1 MSPIEGERY
10 RDGPAAEAT
19 PVPKAWDSPS
29 DEAGLV
35 RQFRERLRLFA
46 LRRLRDSAAAE
57 DVAQETLRRV
67 VEACR
72 AGQLRNPS
80 ALPSFLF
87 QTAHHICLQHFR
99 SSSREGRALQRLG
112 SEDAQNRDPH
122 PLTALIGDEQR
133 NAVRDAL
140 ERLSPE
146 DRDLLRKMYYEE
158 VDSRVLAQS
167 LGVTAGAL
175 RVRKHRVLARLAALL
190 NRREI

>member
-10 RDGPAAEAT
+10 RNGPAAEAT
-19 PVPKAWDSPS
+19 PVPEAWVGAW

-72 AGQLRNPS
+72 AGRLENPS
-80 ALPSFLF
+80 ALPAFLF
-87 QTAHHICLQHFR
+87 QTANHICLQHFR
-99 SSSREGRALQRLG
+99 SSGREGRALLRLG
-112 SEDAQNRDPH
+112 GEDPQNLDPH
-122 PLTALIGDEQR
+122 PLASLIGDER
-133 NAVRDAL
+133 RAAVREAL
-140 ERLSPE
+140 KQLSAE
-146 DRDLLRKMYYEE
+146 DRHLLRMMYYE
-158 VDSRVLAQS
+158 DMDRGVLAQQ

-190 NRREI
+190 NDREI

>member
-10 RDGPAAEAT
+10 RNGPAAEAT
-19 PVPKAWDSPS
+19 PVPEAWGGAP

-35 RQFRERLRLFA
+35 RQFRERIRLFA
-46 LRRLRDSAAAE
+46 VRRLRDSAAAE

-67 VEACR
+67 MEACR
-72 AGQLRNPS
+72 AGRLQNPA
-80 ALPSFLF
+80 ALPSFIF

-99 SSSREGRALQRLG
+99 SSSREGRALQRL
-112 SEDAQNRDPH
+112 SMEDAQNREPH
-122 PLTALIGDEQR
+122 PLSTMIGDEQR
-133 NAVRDAL
+133 KEVREAL
-140 ERLSPE
+140 NRLGPE
-146 DRDLLRKMYYEE
+146 DRDLLRRMYYEE
-158 VDSRVLAQS
+158 VDTEVLAQS

>member
-10 RDGPAAEAT
+10 RNGPAAEAT
-19 PVPKAWDSPS
+19 PEAWAGAS
-29 DEAGLV
+29 DESGLV
-35 RQFRERLRLFA
+35 RRFRERIRLFA

-67 VEACR
+67 MEACR
-72 AGQLRNPS
+72 AGQLKNPS

-99 SSSREGRALQRLG
+99 SSSREGRALQRFS
-112 SEDAQNRDPH
+112 SEDAQNRAPH
-122 PLTALIGDEQR
+122 PLAVLIGDEQR
-133 NAVRDAL
+133 NAVREAL
-140 ERLSPE
+140 TRLGTE
-146 DRDLLRKMYYEE
+146 DRDLLRMMYYEE
-158 VDSRVLAQS
+158 MDTGVLAQS

-175 RVRKHRVLARLAALL
+175 RVRKHRVLGRLAALL

>member
-10 RDGPAAEAT
+10 RNGPAAEAT
-19 PVPKAWDSPS
+19 PVPEASAGAS

-35 RQFRERLRLFA
+35 SQFRERLRLFA

-72 AGQLRNPS
+72 AGRLQNPS
-80 ALPSFLF
+80 ALPSFVF

-112 SEDAQNRDPH
+112 GEDAQNWDPH
-122 PLTALIGDEQR
+122 PLTTLIGDERR
-133 NAVRDAL
+133 NAVREAL
-140 ERLSPE
+140 DQLSPE
-146 DRDLLRKMYYEE
+146 DRDLLRKVYYEE
-158 VDSRVLAQS
+158 VDSGVLAQS
-167 LGVTAGAL
+167 LGVTGGAL
-175 RVRKHRVLARLAALL
+175 RVRKHRVLGRLAALL

>member
-10 RDGPAAEAT
+10 RTGPAADAT
-19 PVPKAWDSPS
+19 PVPEAWDGAA
-29 DEAGLV
+29 DEAGVV

-67 VEACR
+67 MEACR
-72 AGQLRNPS
+72 AGRLQNPS

-99 SSSREGRALQRLG
+99 SSSREGRALQRLSG
-112 SEDAQNRDPH
+112 EDAQSREAH
-122 PLTALIGDEQR
+122 PLTSLISDEQR
-133 NAVRDAL
+133 DEVREAL
-140 ERLSPE
+140 QKLGPE
-146 DRDLLRKMYYEE
+146 DRDLLRMMYYEE
-158 VDSRVLAQS
+158 MDTGALAQR

-190 NRREI
+190 NRREM

>member
-10 RDGPAAEAT
+10 RNGPAAEAT
-19 PVPKAWDSPS
+19 PVPEAWDGAS
-29 DEAGLV
+29 DEAGVV

-67 VEACR
+67 MEACR
-72 AGQLRNPS
+72 AGRLQNRS

-99 SSSREGRALQRLG
+99 SSGREGRALQRLG
-112 SEDAQNRDPH
+112 SEDAHNPEPH
-122 PLTALIGDEQR
+122 PLTTLIGDEQR
-133 NAVRDAL
+133 TAVREAL
-140 ERLSPE
+140 NRLGPE
-146 DRDLLRKMYYEE
+146 DRDLLRMMYYEE
-158 VDSRVLAQS
+158 TDTGVLAQS

-175 RVRKHRVLARLAALL
+175 RVRKHRVLTRLAALL
-190 NRREI
+190 NSREI

>member
-10 RDGPAAEAT
+10 RNGPAAEAT
-19 PVPKAWDSPS
+19 PVPEASAGVS

-35 RQFRERLRLFA
+35 NQFRERLRLFA

-72 AGQLRNPS
+72 AGRLQNPS
-80 ALPSFLF
+80 ALPSFVF

-112 SEDAQNRDPH
+112 SEDTQNRDPH

-133 NAVRDAL
+133 NAVRQAL
-140 ERLSPE
+140 ERLSAE

-158 VDSRVLAQS
+158 VDSGMLAQS

-175 RVRKHRVLARLAALL
+175 RVRKHRVLARLAAVL

>member
-10 RDGPAAEAT
+10 RNGPAAEAT
-19 PVPKAWDSPS
+19 PVPEASA

-35 RQFRERLRLFA
+35 SQFHERLRLFA

-72 AGQLRNPS
+72 AGRLMNPS
-80 ALPSFLF
+80 ALPSFVF

-99 SSSREGRALQRLG
+99 SSSREGRALLRLSG
-112 SEDAQNRDPH
+112 EDAQNREPH
-122 PLTALIGDEQR
+122 PLTTLIGEERR
-133 NAVRDAL
+133 NAVREAL
-140 ERLSPE
+140 KQLSPE
-146 DRDLLRKMYYEE
+146 DRDLLRMMYYEE
-158 VDSRVLAQS
+158 MDTGALAQS

-190 NRREI
+190 NSREI